1 MTEDTVATRLKR
13 FMEDQGISST
23 RFADLCGIPRPTL
36 SQLITGRN
44 KKISDVLLSQIH
56 TAFPSLSVMWLIFGE
71 GSMLTDNTPDHTSE
85 EAPSDSDNQNL
96 PNNPQASQE
105 FSKEMPLNSP
115 EKAPSTPDIQSLQL
129 DLKNQMLMKQIENMK
144 ANPRKVI
151 QITVY
156 YDDAS
161 YETCLPK

>member
-1 MTEDTVATRLKR
+1 MAEDTVATRLKR

-56 TAFPSLSVMWLIFGE
+56 TAIPNLSVMWLIFGE
-71 GSMLTDNTPDHTSE
+71 GSMLTDNTTACTSN
-85 EAPSDSDNQNL
+85 EASSDSDNQNL
-96 PNNPQASQE
+96 PDNPQAAPE
-105 FSKEMPLNSP
+105 FSKEKPLNSP
-115 EKAPSTPDIQSLQL
+115 GKGLSNTDIQSLEL
-129 DLKNQMLMKQIENMK
+129 DLKNQMLMKQIENMR
-144 ANPRKVI
+144 ANPRKVV

-156 YDDAS
+156 YDDS
-161 YETCLPK
+161 TFETFLPK